1 MTGFPDLPPIW
12 AAATA
17 VVAILAG
24 KFVPILG
31 FPTSKALSTVLVLLG
46 FSLIIC
52 SAYYFFKKK
61 TSIEPHHTPSSLIV
75 EGPFRIS
82 RNPIYLGMLIGLLGL
97 ATWSGALSSLLLV
110 FIFPL
115 VINRR
120 FIAQEEEVLRREF
133 GDEADAYLNS
143 TSRWIF
149 GF

>member
-1 MTGFPDLPPIW
+1 
-12 AAATA
+12 
-17 VVAILAG
+17 
-24 KFVPILG
+24 
-31 FPTSKALSTVLVLLG
+31 
-46 FSLIIC
+46 
-52 SAYYFFKKK
+52 
-61 TSIEPHHTPSSLIV
+61 
-75 EGPFRIS
+75 
-82 RNPIYLGMLIGLLGL
+82 MLIGLLGL